1 MIFVLLSF
9 YNYMTEIEGAMYE
22 KLQQEVQ
29 SLSYTIALREFEKR
43 KQRIL
48 ESLKVAHLPLW
59 QQLQ

>member
-1 MIFVLLSF
+1 
-9 YNYMTEIEGAMYE
+9 MTEIEGAIYE

-29 SLSYTIALREFEKR
+29 STSFTIALREFEKR